1 MIRNLHIQ
9 ENHCIILPEKEEF
22 SMSDTSNSNMLGKL
36 ANIQQMIVDY
46 KEKIKETIAQEQ
58 MNSIEELQTKIEKL
72 INELPKEVYNFKK
85 DDYMICSSQLQE
97 ILDSIKNIKQEL
109 EKSYTGLERMKII
122 TGIEKLEREVEICR
136 NKAMNKVNK

>member
-1 MIRNLHIQ
+1 MKQNLHIQ
-9 ENHCIILPEKEEF
+9 ENHYIILPEKEEF

-46 KEKIKETIAQEQ
+46 KEKIKETVTQEQ
-58 MNSIEELQTKIEKL
+58 MNSIKVIQTKIEKL
-72 INELPKEVYNFKK
+72 INELPKEVYKFKK

-109 EKSYTGLERMKII
+109 EESYSGLERIKI
-122 TGIEKLEREVEICR
+122 TNGIEKLGREVEICR

>member
-1 MIRNLHIQ
+1 MKQNLHIQ
-9 ENHCIILPEKEEF
+9 ENHYIILPEKEEF

-36 ANIQQMIVDY
+36 TNIQQMIEDY
-46 KEKIKETIAQEQ
+46 KEKIKETVTQEQ
-58 MNSIEELQTKIEKL
+58 MNSIKVIQIKIEKL
-72 INELPKEVYNFKK
+72 ISELPKEVYKFKK

-109 EKSYTGLERMKII
+109 EESYTGLERMKII
-122 TGIEKLEREVEICR
+122 TGIEKIEREVEICR

>member
-46 KEKIKETIAQEQ
+46 KEKIKETVTQEQ
-58 MNSIEELQTKIEKL
+58 INSIKVIQTKIEKL
-72 INELPKEVYNFKK
+72 ISELPKEVYNFKK

-109 EKSYTGLERMKII
+109 EESYSGLERIKI
-122 TGIEKLEREVEICR
+122 TNGIEKLGREVEICR